1 MWEEAKKRKYADLR
15 YIDEY
20 AAHLSRLHEL
30 EAAGV

>member
-15 YIDEY
+15 YIDEF
-20 AAHLSRLHEL
+20 AAHSPRLHEL